1 MVSIYKVSL
10 KTITKSF
17 VESTSIIALGIN
29 SFSIQLTGEVD
40 EPPLHMNPSSY
51 THSESQP
58 SKEKLLPSSH
68 CSSGSILEL
77 PQIGIQNDGVK

>member
-10 KTITKSF
+10 KTMTKSF

-29 SFSIQLTGEVD
+29 SFSIQLTGEVE
-40 EPPLHMNPSSY
+40 EPPVHINPNSY

-58 SKEKLLPSSH
+58 SNEKLLPSSH
-68 CSSGSILEL
+68 SSSGSILEL
-77 PQIGIQNDGVK
+77 PQIGIQKVGVK